1 VSSRVEDAHPP
12 DAVLRVINPIVK
24 TLLRTPISRLIRALA
39 LLEFTTRHSGRRIA
53 VVVGFHVV
61 GDAYGVFTPAPW
73 RHNFAGGRTAMVRY
87 RGRREALIGNL
98 VSDPGDIASALGGVI
113 AGGTSPRAL
122 GLRVPAGHTITAD
135 DIARLGRGLVR
146 FPANSAAFPGDARLT

>member
-1 VSSRVEDAHPP
+1 M
-12 DAVLRVINPIVK
+12 K
-24 TLLRTPISRLIRALA
+24 TLLRTPISRLLRGLA
-39 LLEFTTRHSGRRIA
+39 LLEFTTRQGGRRVA

-73 RHNFAGGRTAMVRY
+73 RHNFAGGRTAMVRH
-87 RGRREALIGNL
+87 RGRREARTGDL
-98 VSDPGDIASALGGVI
+98 VSDPRDVASALGAVI

-135 DIARLGRGLVR
+135 DIARLGRGMVR
-146 FPANSAAFPGDARLT
+146 FPANSAASLGDASLDVRRV